1 MRDKTWSES
10 LTAGSEGCVEKVQ
23 PLPDTKAT
31 NRKVTEMVD
40 KHAPGEQ
47 SARYNIVSG
56 AENTGLKLNN
66 SHLWDDL

>member
-1 MRDKTWSES
+1 
-10 LTAGSEGCVEKVQ
+10 
-23 PLPDTKAT
+23 
-31 NRKVTEMVD
+31 MVD